1 MFSSIISII
10 SSLALLVIAVA
21 FVFFVIYL
29 VRLSKSIQ
37 GTLSSLDEVL
47 FKGQAAIDNA
57 LAQFNPVVSKLSEL
71 EDTAQRTLSEINRR
85 MTLIENELTPLLEEL
100 KNTAKAYQDLGRT
113 FEKDLPP
120 ILDNVHQIS
129 GDIQDLTGDIK
140 VKVQQTQ
147 DFFEAAREAG
157 ETVRIATDIGRS
169 GLLGLAVQVASIA
182 TGIKTSLEFLSEN
195 LRFKGGNKN
204 EQ

>member
-1 MFSSIISII
+1 MPSII
-10 SSLALLVIAVA
+10 SSLALLVIAAA
-21 FVFFVIYL
+21 FVFLVIYL

-37 GTLSSLDEVL
+37 GTLKGLDDAL
-47 FKGQAAIDNA
+47 LGSRTAIDDI

-71 EDTAQRTLSEINRR
+71 EDTAHGTLSEINQR
-85 MTLIENELTPLLEEL
+85 MAMIENELTLLLEEL

-113 FEKDLPP
+113 FEKDLPT
-120 ILDNVHQIS
+120 ILDNVNQIS

-157 ETVRIATDIGRS
+157 ETVRIATGIGKS
-169 GLLGLAVQVASIA
+169 GLSGLAVQVASMA
-182 TGIKTSLEFLSEN
+182 TGIKTSLDFLFEN
-195 LRFKGGNKN
+195 LRFKGGNKK
-204 EQ
+204 

>member
-1 MFSSIISII
+1 MPSIIY
-10 SSLALLVIAVA
+10 SLAFLAVAAA
-21 FVFFVIYL
+21 FVFLVIYL
-29 VRLSKSIQ
+29 IRLSKNIQ
-37 GTLSSLDEVL
+37 GTLRGFDEAL
-47 FKGQAAIDNA
+47 LKSQAAVDNT
-57 LAQFNPVVSKLSEL
+57 LAQFNPVVSELSEL
-71 EDTAQRTLSEINRR
+71 EDTARETLKEINQR
-85 MTLIENELTPLLEEL
+85 LALVENELTPLLEEL
-100 KNTAKAYQDLGRT
+100 KNTAKAYQDLGKT

-129 GDIQDLTGDIK
+129 RNIQDLTGDIK

-169 GLLGLAVQVASIA
+169 GLSGLAVQMASMA

-195 LRFKGGNKN
+195 LKLKGGNKK
-204 EQ
+204 

>member
-1 MFSSIISII
+1 MPSII
-10 SSLALLVIAVA
+10 SSLAFLTIAVA
-21 FVFFVIYL
+21 FVFLVIYL

-37 GTLSSLDEVL
+37 GTLRSLDETL
-47 FKGQAAIDNA
+47 FKSQATIDNT

-71 EDTAQRTLSEINRR
+71 EDTAQGTLSEINQRLA
-85 MTLIENELTPLLEEL
+85 LIENELTPLLEEL

-120 ILDNVHQIS
+120 ILGNVRQIS

-147 DFFEAAREAG
+147 DFFEAARETG
-157 ETVRIATDIGRS
+157 ETVRVATDIAKS
-169 GLLGLAVQVASIA
+169 GLSGLAVQVASMA

-195 LRFKGGNKN
+195 FRFKGGSKK
-204 EQ
+204 